1 MLRSFY
7 IASNGIIN
15 QQRTINTISNNIA
28 NSQTPGFKSDLSVK
42 NTFARELI
50 LLNGGRKNDTGTIEY
65 QYTQESYTQLEQ
77 GSFEFTQ
84 RPLDIA
90 IEGPVY
96 FNVLNRDGEQCL
108 TRNGQFDLDDEGYL
122 CLTGAGRVIGTN
134 GEIYIGKSDFS
145 VDNKGAIFVDGQQAG
160 ALSLTYVEPG
170 TTVLKKGDNL
180 FTTQGDTGEVPADV
194 KINIIQGAF
203 ERSNVDTG
211 VEMTRAIEAQRSF
224 ESLSSALKIIDSIN
238 QSAATQLGK
247 I

>member
-1 MLRSFY
+1 MLRGFY
-7 IASNGIIN
+7 IASNGLIN

-28 NSQTPGFKSDLSVK
+28 NSQTPGYKSDLSVK

-65 QYTQESYTQLEQ
+65 KYTQESFTQLEQ

-90 IEGPVY
+90 IQGPVY
-96 FNVLNRDGEQCL
+96 FNVMNRDGEQCL

-145 VDNKGAIFVDGQQAG
+145 VNNSGEIFIDGQSAG
-160 ALSLTYVEPG
+160 SLRLTYVADG
-170 TTVLKKGDNL
+170 TQITKLDDNL
-180 FTTQGDTGEVPADV
+180 FIPGENTGDIPDDLEVHV
-194 KINIIQGAF
+194 IQGAF

-224 ESLSSALKIIDSIN
+224 ESLSSAIKILDSIN

-247 I
+247 M